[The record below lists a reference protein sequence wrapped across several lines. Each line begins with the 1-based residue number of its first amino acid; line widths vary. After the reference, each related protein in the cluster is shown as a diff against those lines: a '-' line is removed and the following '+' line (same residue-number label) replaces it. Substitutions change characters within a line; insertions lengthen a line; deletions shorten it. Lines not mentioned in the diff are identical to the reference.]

1 MADEADQA
9 QIVEA
14 RDLDLA
20 LAHHRAAQ
28 HCRDDGGDDCQDCG
42 ETIPAARFAILP
54 GAPRCAE
61 CQQIHEYQRRTTVRW
76 R

>member
-9 QIVEA
+9 QVVEA

-20 LAHHRAAQ
+20 LARHRAAQ
-28 HCRDDGGDDCQDCG
+28 QCRDDGDDHCLDCG
-42 ETIPAARFAILP
+42 ETIPAARMAAQP

-61 CQQIHEYQRRTTVRW
+61 CQGIHEHRQKARVRW
-76 R
+76 V